1 MLLTTVLSC
10 LAAFPV
16 VVFGKPW
23 FNNHNAGVRSTSD
36 LSERLKPK
44 VLIISMFSPEA
55 EAWYGIPEFDLLARN
70 ITITG
75 FSPLFPYAHCTE
87 DGSVCQ
93 VVTGEAEINAAATI
107 TALTLSSHFDLRS
120 TYFLIAGTAGV
131 NPKVAT
137 IGSVTFARYAVQ
149 VTLQYEIDARELP
162 PGFTTGYFPQGSDS
176 PNEYPQDIY
185 GTEVFEVNDRLRSLA
200 VGFARTAT
208 LNDSHDAV
216 AYRAKYA
223 HDRIYASAATRPS
236 IVECDT
242 ATSDVYWTG
251 ALLSEAFENTT
262 RLFTNGTGVYCTAQQ
277 EDNATLEALLRSS
290 LHNLTDFSRIIVM
303 RTASDFDRPY
313 IGGSVIVNLLD
324 ENQGY
329 EPALRNIYLA
339 GVKVVEGILKE
350 WTKRFEVGIKPS
362 NYIGDIFAS
371 LGGIPDFGTG
381 STFGGGIAVA
391 RKRDV
396 KRRRVRRG

>member
-1 MLLTTVLSC
+1 MVSVSNYPLSDVEEAYEFGILALL
-10 LAAFPV
+10 
-16 VVFGKPW
+16 
-23 FNNHNAGVRSTSD
+23 
-36 LSERLKPK
+36 
-44 VLIISMFSPEA
+44 
-55 EAWYGIPEFDLLARN
+55 GIPEFDLLARN

-93 VVTGEAEINAAATI
+93 VVTGEAGRHVSSIVDRHIIHAIGESEINAAATI
-107 TALTLSSHFDLRS
+107 TALTRSSHFDLRS
-120 TYFLIAGTAGV
+120 TYFLIAGTACV

-324 ENQGY
+324 ENHGY

>member
-10 LAAFPV
+10 LVAFPV
-16 VVFGKPW
+16 AVFGKPW
-23 FNNHNAGVRSTSD
+23 FNNHNAGVRSTSG

-70 ITITG
+70 ITVTG
-75 FSPLFPYAHCTE
+75 FSPLFPHAHCTE

-107 TALTLSSHFDLRS
+107 TALTLSPHFDLRS

-131 NPKVAT
+131 NPKVTT

-208 LNDSHDAV
+208 LNDSRDAV

-223 HDRIYASAATRPS
+223 HDKIYASAAKKPS

-251 ALLSEAFENTT
+251 ALLSEAFENTM

-313 IGGSVIVNLLD
+313 IGGSVIDNLLD

-350 WTKRFEVGIKPS
+350 WTKRFEVGTKPS

>member
-23 FNNHNAGVRSTSD
+23 FNDYDTGARSISD
-36 LSERLKPK
+36 SSGRLKPK

-176 PNEYPQDIY
+176 PDEYPQELY

-251 ALLSEAFENTT
+251 ELLSEAFENTT

-290 LHNLTDFSRIIVM
+290 LHNLTDFSRIIVL

-313 IGGSVIVNLLD
+313 IGGSVIDNLLH

-339 GVKVVEGILKE
+339 GVKVVEGIMKE
-350 WTKRFEVGIKPS
+350 WTKQFEVGIKPS
-362 NYIGDIFAS
+362 NYVGDIFGS
-371 LGGIPDFGTG
+371 LGGTPDFGTG